1 MWRRRVPHRHRPQS
15 GHRGRAGHVGRNL
28 HTEEQVGRP
37 GGKTGRLLQGPGPGG
52 HTLPHV
58 LLQGARNTER
68 HLTEPALVDVL
79 PNPPVSLHVSGSKY

>member
-1 MWRRRVPHRHRPQS
+1 MS
-15 GHRGRAGHVGRNL
+15 S
-28 HTEEQVGRP
+28 TETHPRP
-37 GGKTGRLLQGPGPGG
+37 GQLAQQGQGAGALLG
-52 HTLPHV
+52 HQTLPHV